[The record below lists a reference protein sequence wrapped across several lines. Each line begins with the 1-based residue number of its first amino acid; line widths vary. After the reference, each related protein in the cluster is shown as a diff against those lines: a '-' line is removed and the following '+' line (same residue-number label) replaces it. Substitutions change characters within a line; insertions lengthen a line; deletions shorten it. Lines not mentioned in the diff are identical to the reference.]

1 MRLNRHTIKPALAA
15 VAVVGSAWV
24 CSVASAQSN
33 EALELLEAKTA
44 LQISHQQIK
53 SLEGS
58 LQQAKEQSRHLSE
71 SLANANLD
79 LQDAREA
86 YERIRIQLE
95 GLGLSALDSGTG
107 VVQQRLLVALSDLRI
122 LESQKRQLTA
132 ALFAL
137 TESSLAYSQSG
148 SVNAKESLDSALAAS
163 DKALSQLQNTQ
174 EENNDADYHNAS
186 VVSIKQDLGIAVFN
200 IGARHGVH
208 PGMPFTIYRQDKPVG
223 RALVVDVRSGICGAV
238 VQELVNPDESIKVG
252 DTAKVEAIKG

>member
-1 MRLNRHTIKPALAA
+1 MRFSCHTLSLALAA
-15 VAVVGSAWV
+15 SAVLGNGWV
-24 CSVASAQSN
+24 CPQAKAQSN
-33 EALELLEAKTA
+33 EVLELMEAKTA
-44 LQISHQQIK
+44 LQIANQQNK
-53 SLEGS
+53 ALEASL
-58 LQQAKEQSRHLSE
+58 LQAKEQSRNLSE

-79 LQDAREA
+79 LQEAREA
-86 YERIRIQLE
+86 YEQIRIQLE

-132 ALFAL
+132 ALLAL
-137 TESSLAYSQSG
+137 TESSLTYIQSG
-148 SVNAKESLDSALAAS
+148 SPSDKQNLESALASA
-163 DKALSQLQNTQ
+163 DKALSQLQNSQ
-174 EENNDADYHNAS
+174 DENSDADYHNAS